1 MFNIYELYHGN
12 LIMGCRFIFVFA
24 VLINKVSQETVHREG
39 VTGGSVLL
47 PCSSSEHDHKLQDI
61 DVSWRHNGS
70 ENVYDIVKGEYSL
83 EFQDRRYKN
92 RVETFPLEYERGNF
106 SIKLN
111 NLNYTDTGEFNCLI
125 SPSNEQ
131 KNVVLI
137 IKAGKENKHKQE
149 DQGLDQTTGPHIIY
163 ICVGTLLGVILG
175 VIIVLSVACF
185 IHRRKRNAL

>member
-1 MFNIYELYHGN
+1 MVVGWCSSSIYQQGLTNRNPQTANHQRLRE
-12 LIMGCRFIFVFA
+12 R
-24 VLINKVSQETVHREG
+24 VLIHPSEQEHLMSQETVHREG

-137 IKAGKENKHKQE
+137 IKGA
-149 DQGLDQTTGPHIIY
+149 
-163 ICVGTLLGVILG
+163 
-175 VIIVLSVACF
+175 
-185 IHRRKRNAL
+185 